1 MRRLNGTV
9 RAGWKETNSALGLVY
24 DNSAN
29 DSYWSEGPYYEFGF
43 DEILVL
49 EEAAARLHGMCVAA
63 GDHIAARCPRRD
75 AGTRA
80 QAYLSSVCQPAT
92 CLLSRIGVPEHAHE
106 QILRTWHDASE
117 TAWGTD
123 FSPNIYG
130 RFDLWY
136 AGPGTTPKLLEYNA
150 QTPTS
155 LLEAAV
161 VQWQWQEQTRQ
172 AFHPEKQWTSIH
184 ERLIEAWRRN
194 LGLLTQA
201 RPHLGPRPAVHF
213 AYDDRESTGEDLVTV
228 GYLMET
234 ARQAG
239 FPVHLIPMREV
250 GLDMADGRFRHA
262 DTHIDV
268 IFILYPWEW
277 LWFEEG
283 GKQVFL
289 DMGDQSG
296 RGTVWIEPPWTAA
309 LWSNKALLPVLWE
322 LFPGDE
328 LLLPAYFEDT
338 RPASMTSYAR
348 KPIWSREGA
357 NVELVRVGETIAR
370 NTGLYGDG
378 GFVYQELRELPSF
391 DGHHPVLGVWMID
404 GEPAG
409 MGIREGGLITR
420 NDSRF
425 VPHVIG

>member
-1 MRRLNGTV
+1 MRRLNGAA
-9 RAGWKETNSALGLVY
+9 RAGWKETNSSLGLVY
-24 DNSAN
+24 DGE
-29 DSYWSEGPYYEFGF
+29 SYWSEGPYYEFGL
-43 DEILVL
+43 DEILLL
-49 EEAAARLHGMCVAA
+49 EEAAARLQRMCVAA
-63 GDHIAARCPRRD
+63 GDHIAARCPRSD
-75 AGTRA
+75 AGLRA
-80 QAYLSSVCQPAT
+80 SAYLDSVCHPAS

-106 QILRTWHDASE
+106 QVIRTWHDASE

-130 RFDLWY
+130 RFDIWY
-136 AGPGTTPKLLEYNA
+136 AGAGTTPKLLEYNA

-172 AFHPEKQWTSIH
+172 AFHPDKQWTSIH
-184 ERLIEAWRRN
+184 ERLIDAWRRN
-194 LGLLTQA
+194 LALLAQA
-201 RPHLGPRPAVHF
+201 RPHLGPAPTIHF
-213 AYDDRESTGEDLVTV
+213 AYDDREQTGEDLVTV
-228 GYLMET
+228 GYLMDT
-234 ARQAG
+234 AQQAG
-239 FPVHLIPMREV
+239 FPTRLIPIREV
-250 GLDMADGRFRHA
+250 GLDMADGRFHHA
-262 DTHIDV
+262 GQHIDV

-289 DMGDQSG
+289 DLADPSR

-322 LFPGDE
+322 LFPGDD
-328 LLLPAYFEDT
+328 LLLPAYFEST
-338 RPASMTSYAR
+338 RPAAMTSYAR

-357 NVELVRVGETIAR
+357 NIELVRVGETIAR
-370 NTGLYGDG
+370 NSGHYGDG
-378 GFVYQELRELPSF
+378 AFIYQELRELPSF